1 MLESATSGRE
11 KDMVSLGSLMFL
23 PSSVPK
29 EGPGLGV
36 PVSIPNGRE
45 WTRSRPEKH
54 MVSLVS
60 LAWPRGVLC
69 FFYFSKKVPPRL
81 LGSPISGVWP
91 AKTHG
96 VLPGAVGDHAKKV
109 TATLGGQ

>member
-1 MLESATSGRE
+1 MGA
-11 KDMVSLGSLMFL
+11 
-23 PSSVPK
+23 
-29 EGPGLGV
+29 
-36 PVSIPNGRE
+36 PVSKWIPNGRE

-69 FFYFSKKVPPRL
+69 FFYFSTKVPPRL

-96 VLPGAVGDHAKKV
+96 VLPGAVGDRAKKV